1 MSSSSG
7 LTQGGER
14 NLGPALDA
22 VAVVT
27 LVLAMLFVVLR
38 LLVRVYLV
46 RWKLG
51 WDDGAI
57 VVAIVSSSS
66 ALHRQQMN

>member
-1 MSSSSG
+1 MSSTSG

-14 NLGPALDA
+14 SLGAVLDA
-22 VAVVT
+22 VAIVT
-27 LVLAMLFVVLR
+27 LVLAMLFVALR
-38 LLVRVYLV
+38 ILVRVYLV

-57 VVAIVSSSS
+57 VVAIVSSSL
-66 ALHRQQMN
+66 ALHAQQVN

>member
-38 LLVRVYLV
+38 LLVRVYLEA
-46 RWKLG
+46 G
-51 WDDGAI
+51 MG
-57 VVAIVSSSS
+57 
-66 ALHRQQMN
+66 